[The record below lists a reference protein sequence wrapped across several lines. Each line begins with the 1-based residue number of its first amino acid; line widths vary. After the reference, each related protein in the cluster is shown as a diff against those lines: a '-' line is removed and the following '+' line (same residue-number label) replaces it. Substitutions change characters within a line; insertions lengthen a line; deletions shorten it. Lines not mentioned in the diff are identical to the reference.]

1 MLVYDFVYLAIIVV
15 LFLVLVF
22 SVFHDM
28 YRKKDLEQQMAKY
41 NKLLQPAP

>member
-28 YRKKDLEQQMAKY
+28 YRKKDLNEQVAKY

>member
-28 YRKKDLEQQMAKY
+28 YRKKDLDEQVKKY

>member
-41 NKLLQPAP
+41 KKLLQPAP

>member
-28 YRKKDLEQQMAKY
+28 YLKKDLNEQVAKY